1 MATLQRYTN
10 FEDLKNSGLSDQA
23 RTPADI
29 AEAKARQKK
38 WLAQLK
44 AAGLPD
50 TRDEIHRREQPLP
63 GGQARDGGHAGKAR
77 SMIACASIPDGSVP

>member
-44 AAGLPD
+44 AAGKAMVPSKL
-50 TRDEIHRREQPLP
+50 TRKQH
-63 GGQARDGGHAGKAR
+63 HNGK
-77 SMIACASIPDGSVP
+77 